1 MSGVSL
7 KKNVTHLIT
16 TVKVFLTDP
25 YLAEKHSMIRSAG
38 FWMALIPIFSR
49 TPGGSKELYP

>member
-1 MSGVSL
+1 M

-25 YLAEKHSMIRSAG
+25 YLAEKHSMIRSVG

>member
-25 YLAEKHSMIRSAG
+25 YLAEKHSIGAG
-38 FWMALIPIFSR
+38 DAF
-49 TPGGSKELYP
+49 